1 MTKKDE
7 IYILICVFTYIHIQ
21 LKSTKMIKMA
31 NLTLSIPNELK
42 ERMEKFPEINW
53 SEVAR
58 DSIKKKIAQLNFL
71 KGFRMDSEIN
81 SEDALT
87 LGKEI
92 SELLLKRYKSE

>member
-1 MTKKDE
+1 
-7 IYILICVFTYIHIQ
+7 
-21 LKSTKMIKMA
+21 MA

-42 ERMEKFPEINW
+42 EMMEKFPEINW

-71 KGFRMDSEIN
+71 KGFRMDSEI
-81 SEDALT
+81 SPEEALI
-87 LGKEI
+87 LGREI